1 MIDDKY
7 FDSIL
12 NFAIEHELESVKFL
26 HHLLQNAPSFAEME
40 TIRKI
45 ELIERRRIATLQN
58 LRENSASKAGSD
70 LIDHL
75 NPQDSQFST
84 VIESSLSFQKIL
96 SITIKRGELARD
108 LYQQTA
114 TKIGDAQLK
123 AAFQEIVR
131 EEERHLDYFVGL
143 YRREFSAKK

>member
-1 MIDDKY
+1 MDDKR
-7 FDSIL
+7 FDSIPD
-12 NFAIEHELESVKFL
+12 FVIEHELESVKFL

-45 ELIERRRIATLQN
+45 ELIERRRIATFQN

-75 NPQDSQFST
+75 KLQIPQFSP

-96 SITIKRGELARD
+96 GITIKRSELARD

-114 TKIGDAQLK
+114 TKIADTQLK
-123 AAFQEIVR
+123 AVFQEIVK
-131 EEERHLDYFVGL
+131 EEERHLDYFVRL
-143 YRREFSAKK
+143 YRREFSAKQ